1 VGSIED
7 REGTI
12 MITALGHTGLVV
24 KDMET
29 MVAFYRENF
38 GFQVV
43 LDTEVSGKET
53 DDIVDFHVERERIV
67 VMALGENQIE
77 LIEYRP
83 TGRGYPKDYKSNDLF
98 GVHLALHTDNIERD
112 FTMLKEKGVT
122 IISKGPQTIPEDH
135 PIFAGTKVLYL
146 QDPEG
151 HPLELIQMP

>member
-1 VGSIED
+1 
-7 REGTI
+7 
-12 MITALGHTGLVV
+12 MITALSHTGLVV

-43 LDTEVSGKET
+43 LDTQVSGKET

-77 LIEYRP
+77 MIEYRP

-98 GVHLALHTDNIERD
+98 GVHLAFHTDNMERD
-112 FTMLKEKGVT
+112 FVLLKERGVT

-151 HPLELIQMP
+151 HPLELIQMPE